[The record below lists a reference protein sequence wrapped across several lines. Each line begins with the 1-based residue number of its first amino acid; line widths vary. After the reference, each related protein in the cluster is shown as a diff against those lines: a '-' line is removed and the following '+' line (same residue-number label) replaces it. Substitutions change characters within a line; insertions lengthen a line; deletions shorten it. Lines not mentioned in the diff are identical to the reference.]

1 MKKIVIVV
9 FALLPMLAMAQVGNN
24 NAQTAEAFIGACP
37 DLPSAQT
44 MAGNGDDNFTQTIK
58 KLFRQIE
65 EIQQADAQQQA
76 DVMMSQANKD
86 LERQMGF
93 SIEDAANDNNPKVKK
108 SIFGKA
114 KEQLRKFGI
123 NKDPETLS
131 QTGLSEAEKNAIVES
146 QMQKETGLSMA
157 EAQKL
162 QGMSNEEIMAYMQA
176 NPEMADRMMK
186 QGQQQAKKNQGFA
199 MSTANR
205 EKKRQQYQKQLEELT
220 APEKEMDELYLREKA
235 DIAQKTAEKWEACEA
250 SFPAKTGR
258 MQVEEGDDGWIS
270 VWTEAEQKEVDRL
283 KQQCSIEC
291 WTLWRNAVSQQLG
304 RIKTLLPN
312 AYKANEVSI
321 RMSKEVD
328 GIDLNPNAPLVL
340 ANKYLETAR
349 EYASG
354 YPCDSDRH

>member
-1 MKKIVIVV
+1 MKKIIMVV
-9 FALLPMLAMAQVGNN
+9 FALLPMLAMAQVANN

-37 DLPSAQT
+37 DLPSAQA
-44 MAGNGDDNFTQTIK
+44 MVAAGSDDFSQSIK
-58 KLFRQIE
+58 KLLRQIE
-65 EIQQADAQQQA
+65 DIQQADAQKQA

-86 LERQMGF
+86 LEKQMGF

-123 NKDPETLS
+123 NKDPETLK
-131 QTGLSEAEKNAIVES
+131 QTGLSEAEKNAIIES
-146 QMQKETGLSMA
+146 QMQKEAGISMA

-186 QGQQQAKKNQGFA
+186 QGQQQAKNNQGMA

-205 EKKRQQYQKQLEELT
+205 EKKRQQYQKQLDELT
-220 APEKEMDELYLREKA
+220 APEKEMDELFLREQA
-235 DIAQKTAEKWEACEA
+235 DIAKKTAEKWVACEA
-250 SFPAKTGR
+250 SFPAKTGK
-258 MQVEEGDDGWIS
+258 MQVEEGDDGWIY

-283 KQQCSIEC
+283 KEQCDIEC

-304 RIKTLLPN
+304 RIKTLMPN

-321 RMSKEVD
+321 KMSKEVD

-340 ANKYLETAR
+340 ATKYLETAR
-349 EYASG
+349 NYANG